1 MNGNPSGGTGSS
13 GVARPHIDL
22 RDLRPQVYLDGVYT
36 LVNPQVGTTRQQKP
50 YFKALLRDATG
61 EVAVRMWTFDPG
73 QLGEVSRTG
82 FVWISGQAQE
92 YGGHV
97 QVIAETLRAVEVE
110 TSELSRLLPATKGDI
125 ESMFDEVTRILR
137 SMRHPAMVGLAEQY
151 FANDALV
158 RGFKHA
164 PAAVS
169 VHHAR
174 IGGLLEHTLQLLRL
188 AESMLPLYPSLNRDL
203 VLMGLFLHDLGKTV
217 ELEWE
222 RGFNYTTDGN
232 LIGHAV
238 RGAVWLQAFA
248 GAAARSSGQRLP
260 QDALRVLQHIV
271 ISHHG
276 LPEFGAVKIPS
287 TPEAMFV
294 AMLDNLDAKT
304 TIAIEA
310 ADRERGDAR
319 QPGHEF
325 TDKIWALDTRIYRP
339 DPLEDDTADAVED
352 ERGAAAVE
360 PVRHGSER
368 HGTETAHGE
377 VSTDHAT
384 AGLRGANAA
393 SSAASSK

>member
-1 MNGNPSGGTGSS
+1 MTATPAGNPGRTE
-13 GVARPHIDL
+13 VARPHIDL
-22 RDLRPQVYLDGVYT
+22 RDLRPQVYLDGIYT

-61 EVAVRMWTFDPG
+61 EVAVRMWTFDPAH
-73 QLGEVSRTG
+73 LGEVSRTG

-92 YGGHV
+92 YGGNV
-97 QVIAETLRAVEVE
+97 QVIAETLRAVEVD
-110 TSELSRLLPATKGDI
+110 THELARLLPMTKGDI
-125 ESMFDEVTRILR
+125 ESMYAEVVRILR
-137 SMRHPAMVGLAEQY
+137 SMSHPAMIALAEQY
-151 FANDALV
+151 LASETLV

-169 VHHAR
+169 VHHAW

-188 AESMLPLYPSLNRDL
+188 AEVMLPHYPALNRDL

-222 RGFNYTTDGN
+222 RGFSYTADGN
-232 LIGHAV
+232 LVGHVV

-248 GAAARSSGQRLP
+248 LAAARATGERLSP
-260 QDALRVLQHIV
+260 EALRVLQHIV

-276 LPEFGAVKIPS
+276 SLEFGAVKVPS

-304 TIAIEA
+304 AIAIEA
-310 ADRERGDAR
+310 AGRDRADLR

-325 TDKIWALDTRIYRP
+325 TDRIWAIDTRIYRP
-339 DPLEDDTADAVED
+339 DPLALGDGDAPE
-352 ERGAAAVE
+352 
-360 PVRHGSER
+360 
-368 HGTETAHGE
+368 
-377 VSTDHAT
+377 
-384 AGLRGANAA
+384 AGGGNTA
-393 SSAASSK
+393 SSDG

>member
-1 MNGNPSGGTGSS
+1 MNVKSSTLSGAGA
-13 GVARPHIDL
+13 ARPHIDL
-22 RDLRPQVYLDGVYT
+22 RDLRPQVYLDGIYT
-36 LVNPQVGTTRQQKP
+36 LVNPQVGVTRQQKP

-73 QLGEVSRTG
+73 SLGDVARTG

-110 TSELSRLLPATKGDI
+110 SHELSRLLPSTRQDI
-125 ESMFDEVTRILR
+125 EGMFAEVTRILR
-137 SMRHPAMVGLAEQY
+137 TMEHPAMVALANQY
-151 FANDALV
+151 LSNDALAK
-158 RGFKHA
+158 GFKHA

-169 VHHAR
+169 VHHAW

-188 AESMLPLYPSLNRDL
+188 AEVMLPHYPELNRDL

-222 RGFNYTTDGN
+222 RGFNYTADGN

-248 GAAARSSGQRLP
+248 GAAARESGQRLP
-260 QDALRVLQHIV
+260 PEALRVLQHIV

-276 LPEFGAVKIPS
+276 ALEYGAAKLPS
-287 TPEAMFV
+287 TPEAIFV

-304 TIAIEA
+304 AVAISS
-310 ADRERGDAR
+310 ADRARGDTHR
-319 QPGHEF
+319 PGHDF
-325 TDKIWALDTRIYRP
+325 TDKIWSLDTRIYRP
-339 DPLEDDTADAVED
+339 DPLAV
-352 ERGAAAVE
+352 VE
-360 PVRHGSER
+360 APE
-368 HGTETAHGE
+368 E
-377 VSTDHAT
+377 VAP
-384 AGLRGANAA
+384 NAA
-393 SSAASSK
+393 SSEAASK